1 MIVASAADEREKAR
15 RRLPR
20 ALFDYMDGGSYAE
33 VTLRANVAAMQDLRL
48 RQRVM
53 RDVSKLDLTTRLFGQ
68 TLSLPVVL
76 GPVGFAGM
84 FAKRGET
91 LAARAAVGQG
101 TVFTLSTVGICTLEE
116 VRAAAGAP
124 IWFQLYMI
132 KDRAFMAQL
141 LSRAEAL
148 GTRVLVFTVDLPV
161 PGARYRDMRSG
172 FSLGL
177 PPLQQIA
184 RALDVA
190 RRPRWIR
197 DVWLGGRPHHFGNIV
212 AAVPDGQAGDFAGWI
227 HRNFDPSV
235 TFDDIAWVRARWK
248 GAIVV
253 KGILDPEDAV
263 AAVDAGADGVI
274 VSNHGG
280 RQLDGAVASVHALP
294 SIVDAVGARTTVLMD
309 GGVRS
314 GLDVLKALALG
325 AKGVLLGRA
334 WAFALAADGEMGVE
348 RMLRRLRAELKT
360 AMALTGCVDVS
371 RAGPGLLAAQNGARA
386 DLGRPGRGEGQ
397 ALPGADA
404 GPRESAAQAA
414 G

>member
-1 MIVASAADEREKAR
+1 MIVASSADEREKAR

-20 ALFDYMDGGSYAE
+20 PFFDYIDGGSYAE
-33 VTLRANVAAMQDLRL
+33 TTLRENVSALQGLRL
-48 RQRVM
+48 RQRVL
-53 RDVSKLDLTTRLFGQ
+53 RDVSQLSTTTELFGE
-68 TLSLPVVL
+68 TLALPLAL

-84 FAKRGET
+84 FARRGEAQ
-91 LAARAAVGQG
+91 AARAAVSRG
-101 TVFTLSTVGICTLEE
+101 VPFTLSTVSVCPLEE

-132 KDRAFMAQL
+132 KDRAYMGEL
-141 LSRAEAL
+141 LRRAEDL

-161 PGARYRDMRSG
+161 PGARYRDVRSG

-177 PPLQQIA
+177 PPLAQIA
-184 RALDVA
+184 RAVDAA

-212 AAVPDGQAGDFAGWI
+212 AAVPEGQAGNFAAWV
-227 HRNFDPSV
+227 HRNFDPTV
-235 TFDDIAWVRARWK
+235 TFADIAWVRERWK

-253 KGILDPEDAV
+253 KGVLDPEDA
-263 AAVDAGADGVI
+263 AAALEAGVDGLV

-280 RQLDGAVASVHALP
+280 RQLDGALPAAEALP
-294 SIVDAVGARTTVLMD
+294 AIVEAVGARTTVLMD

-334 WAFALAADGEMGVE
+334 WAYALGADGQAGVE
-348 RMLRRLRAELKT
+348 RMLDRMRAELLT
-360 AMALTGCVDVS
+360 AMALTGCIS
-371 RAGPGLLAAQNGARA
+371 AAAAGPDLLVRTAAAKH
-386 DLGRPGRGEGQ
+386 
-397 ALPGADA
+397 
-404 GPRESAAQAA
+404 QAA
-414 G
+414 P